1 MPRTF
6 LLWTIPLLLVAAACA
21 PAPTVVPAPD
31 PVFFAAEPI
40 DVAGSVIQA
49 ISTSPGL
56 VDSTGWMITQADTMG
71 GFVRA
76 ETQVRVPGG
85 FLRGATTRTEFV
97 SVVVAPAG
105 EGRTQVVIQRT
116 DGAQELADRIMRELR
131 AKYGLN

>member
-1 MPRTF
+1 MPRTL
-6 LLWTIPLLLVAAACA
+6 LLWTVPLILFAAACA

-40 DVAGSVIQA
+40 DVAGTVIQA
-49 ISTSPGL
+49 ISTSQGID
-56 VDSTGWMITQADTMG
+56 DSTGWMITQADTMG

-85 FLRGATTRTEFV
+85 FLRAAATRTEFV

-105 EGRTQVVIQRT
+105 EGRTQVVVQYT
-116 DGAQELADRIMRELR
+116 EGAIDLATRIIAELR
-131 AKYGLN
+131 GAYGLN

>member
-1 MPRTF
+1 MPRNL
-6 LLWTIPLLLVAAACA
+6 LLWTVPLILFAAACA

-40 DVAGSVIQA
+40 DVAGTVIQA
-49 ISTSPGL
+49 ISTSPGID
-56 VDSTGWMITQADTMG
+56 DSSGWMITQADTMG

-116 DGAQELADRIMRELR
+116 DGAEVLAERIMSELR
-131 AKYGLN
+131 AEYGLN